1 MHRRLAVSIVI
12 SSLGI
17 AGLAAAERKAT
28 TQVQKTFV
36 WKTTAANGAP
46 LPSLFWLPSGK
57 HGKQIT
63 KSWELRNGVKVTE
76 TRGLDENGKR
86 LYTKRVVTGKEGIR
100 NTLFVAAPSKTTGV
114 IGNSHFE
121 PQMVALGASI
131 SDTFATEK
139 QVHQTR
145 SKHVGAERVTVQRS
159 GTSLKDLLSKPYGK
173 ATRQAKTQPIG
184 YKGGGPLAPLPIYE

>member
-1 MHRRLAVSIVI
+1 MRRPLTVSIVI
-12 SSLGI
+12 CSLAF

-57 HGKQIT
+57 QGKQIT

-76 TRGLDENGKR
+76 TRGLDENGQR
-86 LYTKRVVTGKEGIR
+86 LYTKRVVTGKDGVR
-100 NTLFVAAPSKTTGV
+100 NTLFVAAPSKTTGI
-114 IGNSHFE
+114 IGNSTFE

-131 SDTFATEK
+131 SDSFATKK
-139 QVHQTR
+139 QVHQAR
-145 SKHVGAERVTVQRS
+145 SKHVGDERVTVQRS
-159 GTSLKDLLSKPYGK
+159 ASSLQDLLAKPYGK
-173 ATRQAKTQPIG
+173 PTRQAKTAPVG